1 VKNVINRSM
10 TGKVVLAYEGTD
22 DAKKVLTSLAE
33 ALLAEANQI
42 SVGEFLFEEM
52 VAETGYTNAGCTC
65 GRDTQA
71 ANAII
76 ASSIFPSP
84 EHKKDCGVHEQAL
97 LVRVEFEVK
106 QDEEHED

>member
-1 VKNVINRSM
+1 MKNVINRSM

-22 DAKKVLTSLAE
+22 DAKKVLMSLAE

-42 SVGEFLFEEM
+42 SVGEFLFGEM
-52 VAETGYTNAGCTC
+52 VAETGYTNVGCTC

-71 ANAII
+71 ADN
-76 ASSIFPSP
+76 IFPSP
-84 EHKKDCGVHEQAL
+84 GHKKDCGVHEQAL

-106 QDEEHED
+106 QNEEHED